1 MDRSE
6 RGARSTRDRIRG
18 STNAEMNDVGGL
30 SFGSE
35 GHGKGREIVGS
46 IESAVVNGIR
56 PF

>member
-18 STNAEMNDVGGL
+18 STNAETNDVGGL
-30 SFGSE
+30 GFGSE
-35 GHGKGREIVGS
+35 GRGKGREIVGS
-46 IESAVVNGIR
+46 IESEVVNGIR